1 MPEEEHKS
9 LFDKAIDALTNRDEK
24 EAEAKAQA
32 EAAAK
37 AAAGKAAAVAA
48 AAKAAADKAAAD
60 KAAAAAAAAKAA
72 ADKAA
77 AAKAAADKAAAERAA
92 AAAAAARA
100 AAAAKAAAQPKKG
113 VVTVRSLHIR
123 KDHSANSAEVGG
135 LVKGNEVTFTE
146 TWTDGKNTWVKLGPD
161 QWAAMIYNGETYIQ
175 VS

>member
-72 ADKAA
+72 ADKAV
-77 AAKAAADKAAAERAA
+77 ADKAAAERAA
-92 AAAAAARA
+92 A
-100 AAAAKAAAQPKKG
+100 QPKEG
-113 VVTVRSLHIR
+113 VVTVQPASPRIT
-123 KDHSANSAEVGG
+123 APTQPGG
-135 LVKGNEVTFTE
+135 RPCEGNEVTFTE
-146 TWTDGKNTWVKLGPD
+146 TWTDGKNTWVKLGRSVG
-161 QWAAMIYNGETYIQ
+161 AMIYSGAIR

>member
-60 KAAAAAAAAKAA
+60 KAAAA
-72 ADKAA
+72 AA